1 LGDGAAGCLFSG
13 LGDAGAGAGATGFLS
28 SGLGVGIG
36 GCGFFMSGF
45 IGALGI
51 IDGAIMKLLAKDEAP
66 KLPAKLLA
74 AGMSLVLLGLCL
86 GGVYTIQIQ

>member
-1 LGDGAAGCLFSG
+1 
-13 LGDAGAGAGATGFLS
+13 
-28 SGLGVGIG
+28 
-36 GCGFFMSGF
+36 MSGF